1 VVNHRALRRRLQ
13 LVQPNLLARLVVQP
27 APPAV
32 GDWPAGV
39 GVAGETTL
47 ASHLDWI
54 AFRNEMVASRQ
65 IVRGDTDPTPRDAA

>member
-1 VVNHRALRRRLQ
+1 VNHRALRRRLQ
-13 LVQPNLLARLVVQP
+13 LVQPNLLARRAGQP

-47 ASHLDWI
+47 VSRLGRGI
-54 AFRNEMVASRQ
+54 TRGNEMVASRQ
-65 IVRGDTDPTPRDAA
+65 IVRGDTDPTPGDAA